1 MKQTVS
7 VAAPTELRGNFVL
20 LRADKLR
27 LLLPQADV
35 GAASYLDQV
44 PQATDM
50 PGVFMHSGE
59 AGEQMVVALSSRMVP
74 LQAYPQ
80 DRFLVTP
87 VATPQGEFG
96 FGWSE
101 VQVLID
107 ARLKPQA
114 VPAALAWSHGPLQE
128 FVEIDDQV
136 VFCCDAARLADYALA
151 PRAMT

>member
-1 MKQTVS
+1 MS
-7 VAAPTELRGNFVL
+7 AIHSAPPQRELRGNFVV
-20 LRADKLR
+20 LRADTLR

-35 GAASYLDQV
+35 GAASYLDQL
-44 PQATDM
+44 PQATDL
-50 PGVFMHSGE
+50 PGVFRRGGA
-59 AGEQMVVALSSRMVP
+59 AGEQAVVALSSQMRP
-74 LQAYPQ
+74 LPQYPK

-87 VATPQGEFG
+87 VVTPQGEFG

-114 VPAALAWSHGPLQE
+114 LPAALAASNGPLKE
-128 FVEIDDQV
+128 FVEIEDQV

-151 PRAMT
+151 SRD